1 MLTREEKNT
10 IRAFLK
16 MNPGFDVREAVL
28 LIKRYYQIERG
39 EMAKAKRPTELT
51 CPTNSG
57 PYPKRS
63 KKRLKT
69 TE

>member
-39 EMAKAKRPTELT
+39 EIPRTK
-51 CPTNSG
+51 G
-57 PYPKRS
+57 P
-63 KKRLKT
+63 LKMKVK
-69 TE
+69 